1 MLLVSMSQL
10 VVERGPKIFRDK
22 CIRKTSTHLL
32 FVAVDGAAAGVA
44 GAVYP
49 DE

>member
-1 MLLVSMSQL
+1 MLLVSTSQL
-10 VVERGPKIFRDK
+10 VVKRGPKIFRDK
-22 CIRKTSTHLL
+22 YTRSLYLL
-32 FVAVDGAAAGVA
+32 FVAVDGVAAGVA